1 MIDKSIRQ
9 YYENGKDV
17 KKLGFLEGAGT
28 IAGEAGKN
36 YYHHMFLQKK
46 IQYLK
51 E

>member
-28 IAGEAGKN
+28 IAGEAGKKLLSSAFPTN
-36 YYHHMFLQKK
+36 
-46 IQYLK
+46 
-51 E
+51 